1 MRGINKV
8 VFSGNIGGSI
18 KFQETGKG
26 IPSCSFQVASDRHA
40 HGEVVTAWVKVNAY
54 GQGLVRSCKPR
65 LRKGAYVIVEGE
77 LMNRDSRG
85 FKELVE
91 IRAREVI
98 FPFNGRREE
107 ETNVNDN

>member
-8 VFSGNIGGSI
+8 VFSGNIGERI
-18 KFQETGKG
+18 RFHETGKG
-26 IPSCSFQVASDRHA
+26 VPSCSFQVASDRHA
-40 HGEVVTAWVKVNAY
+40 HGEIVTAWVKVNAY

-65 LRKGAYVIVEGE
+65 LKKGAYVIVEGE
-77 LMNRDSRG
+77 LMNRDKRG

-98 FPFNGRREE
+98 FPFSGRREE
-107 ETNVNDN
+107 THAD

>member
-8 VFSGNIGGSI
+8 VLSGNVGGGI
-18 KFQETGKG
+18 KYEETKKG

-40 HGEVVTAWVKVNAY
+40 HGEVVTAWVKINAY

-65 LRKGAYVIVEGE
+65 LKKGTYVIVEGE

-107 ETNVNDN
+107 EIDDDN